1 MKLKFCFLTPEQ
13 EKSQAE
19 NRTYTASDR
28 EALGL
33 IVNGIYD
40 LIRILELYALEDQ
53 DGEIDHLTTFQTLE
67 HLIEP
72 VYKYFSDTSGLSL
85 ETIKTKNATTNK

>member
-33 IVNGIYD
+33 LVNGIYD

-53 DGEIDHLTTFQTLE
+53 DGEIDHLTTFQTLKR
-67 HLIEP
+67 LTEP
-72 VYKYFSDTSGLSL
+72 VYKYFADTSGLSL
-85 ETIKTKNATTNK
+85 EKIKDTPASE

>member
-1 MKLKFCFLTPEQ
+1 MTDMKLKFCFLTPEQ

-33 IVNGIYD
+33 LVNGIYD
-40 LIRILELYALEDQ
+40 LIRILELYALED
-53 DGEIDHLTTFQTLE
+53 GEIDHLTTFQTLK
-67 HLIEP
+67 HLTEP

-85 ETIKTKNATTNK
+85 ENTKSISASE